1 MSPSRWGPPTA
12 GQAGADGGGRGADG
26 AVLQGEQFVYREDW
40 GEALS
45 TRSVPVLCVLDI
57 EGSSVS
63 VLEGVPEHLSPG
75 QVRTGCRGSPRG
87 PAWGCGTIPA
97 VAQALWSPG
106 DTGVLF
112 VGWWHEPFRLG
123 LSACSNR
130 RWVPPGTQRRA
141 GMPTPCRHDG
151 GSARPWGSSRTHTS
165 SPGRGFSTWTWAA
178 GTAVSTGV
186 SRVPG
191 VPGVRGADPLPPQ
204 SCCRLST
211 APPAPPG

>member
-75 QVRTGCRGSPRG
+75 QVRMGRGGNQRREVSGGSGGLSRSP
-87 PAWGCGTIPA
+87 PVSP
-97 VAQALWSPG
+97 QAFWSPG
-106 DTGVLF
+106 DTGVVF

-123 LSACSNR
+123 LQHCTNR
-130 RWVPPGTQRRA
+130 R
-141 GMPTPCRHDG
+141 
-151 GSARPWGSSRTHTS
+151 
-165 SPGRGFSTWTWAA
+165 
-178 GTAVSTGV
+178 
-186 SRVPG
+186 
-191 VPGVRGADPLPPQ
+191 
-204 SCCRLST
+204 
-211 APPAPPG
+211 